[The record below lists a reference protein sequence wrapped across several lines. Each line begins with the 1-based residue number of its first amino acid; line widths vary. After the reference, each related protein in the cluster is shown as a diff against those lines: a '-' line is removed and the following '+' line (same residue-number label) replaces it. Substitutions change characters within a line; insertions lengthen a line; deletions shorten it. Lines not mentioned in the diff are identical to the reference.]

1 MIKMCKR
8 FYLAYGSN
16 LNIPQMQRRCPTAKI
31 VGVAEIE
38 DYELL
43 FKGSKTGSYL
53 TIEPKKGAT
62 VPVAVWEIKKA
73 DEKSLDQYEGFPR
86 FYYKKD
92 FRVRCRYIKSGRVRT
107 LNTFAYIM
115 DERRQLE
122 RILHQHLPE
131 RLRLL
136 RIRHGADFSGNRQ
149 ELKRIEKE
157 EGSQKNMKDEI
168 RTNER
173 ICPHCG
179 KTYHEYPALS
189 RIDNK
194 TLLCPD
200 CGSREA
206 LSEIG
211 ISTEEQE
218 AIIATMHRYHDK
230 IKD

>member
-73 DEKSLDQYEGFPR
+73 DETNLDMYEGFPR

-92 FRVRCRYIKSGRVRT
+92 FRVRCRYIKSGRTKT

-115 DERRQLE
+115 DERRKLGVPNSYY
-122 RILHQHLPE
+122 INTCLN
-131 RLRLL
+131 
-136 RIRHGADFSGNRQ
+136 GYDSFGFDT
-149 ELKRIEKE
+149 ELIFQAIDKSLNALKKKKGVKRI
-157 EGSQKNMKDEI
+157 
-168 RTNER
+168 
-173 ICPHCG
+173 
-179 KTYHEYPALS
+179 
-189 RIDNK
+189 
-194 TLLCPD
+194 
-200 CGSREA
+200 
-206 LSEIG
+206 
-211 ISTEEQE
+211 
-218 AIIATMHRYHDK
+218 
-230 IKD
+230 

>member
-31 VGVAEIE
+31 VGTAEIK

-115 DERRQLE
+115 DERRQLGVPKLGVPNGYYINTCLNGYDSFGFD
-122 RILHQHLPE
+122 R
-131 RLRLL
+131 
-136 RIRHGADFSGNRQ
+136 
-149 ELKRIEKE
+149 ELIFK
-157 EGSQKNMKDEI
+157 
-168 RTNER
+168 
-173 ICPHCG
+173 
-179 KTYHEYPALS
+179 A
-189 RIDNK
+189 IDK
-194 TLLCPD
+194 SLKA
-200 CGSREA
+200 R
-206 LSEIG
+206 
-211 ISTEEQE
+211 
-218 AIIATMHRYHDK
+218 
-230 IKD
+230 